1 MVQATLAASL
11 HTLLGQ
17 SADCRSGRPTPT
29 LPGLM
34 SLLRT
39 CAVLLVVLATG
50 CAHSPQPHARALAH
64 NDLCAEQLTR
74 GELVEAEANCDLGLE
89 YAPRYGNLWVNKGLI
104 ALRDGRKADAKAHF
118 IKAIRYNQEQLQAY
132 QNLGTLYFEE
142 GDFEKAADSF
152 ARALKVDPAFN
163 EARFNLGLAY
173 LRLGAEDAEYRV
185 RARSEFHKMLAVNPQ
200 VADAHHALGELA
212 YLERDLPA
220 AAAAFEKA
228 VQLAPAHAVA
238 WHDLGVVLME
248 LERPGEAAEAFATCV
263 AHEAQSARCASG
275 LEAAR
280 SRTASAAE

>member
-1 MVQATLAASL
+1 MPALRSAAAL
-11 HTLLGQ
+11 
-17 SADCRSGRPTPT
+17 
-29 LPGLM
+29 
-34 SLLRT
+34 
-39 CAVLLVVLATG
+39 LLVLVTA

-64 NDLCAEQLTR
+64 NDLCAELLTQKD
-74 GELVEAEANCDLGLE
+74 LVKAEAHCDLGLE

-104 ALRDGRKADAKAHF
+104 ALADGRKADAKAHF

-142 GDFEKAADSF
+142 GAFEKAADSF
-152 ARALKVDPAFN
+152 TRALKVDPAFN

-173 LRLGAEDAEYRV
+173 LRLGKEDSEYRA
-185 RARSEFHKMLAVNPQ
+185 RARSEFHKLLAVNPQ

-220 AAAAFEKA
+220 AAAAFERA

-248 LERPGEAAEAFATCV
+248 LGRPGEAAEAFAACV
-263 AHEAQSARCASG
+263 SHEAQSARCARG
-275 LEAAR
+275 LAAAR
-280 SRTASAAE
+280 RTVASAAE